1 MHAKLYFQ
9 SFVFLTEEAHTQQN
23 IHNRKT

>member
-1 MHAKLYFQ
+1 MLYFQ